1 MVNFL
6 AKIIVELLYM
16 KEIFIKVILMV
27 MEQGTIIK
35 EIRQL
40 DIIKVLG
47 YIVLEVDKEKC
58 MILKIKVYTMDYGKM
73 IK

>member
-27 MEQGTIIK
+27 MEQGIIIK

-47 YIVLEVDKEKC
+47 YIVIEVEKEKC
-58 MILKIKVYTMDYGKM
+58 IILKMKVYTMDYGKM

>member
-1 MVNFL
+1 MV
-6 AKIIVELLYM
+6 K
-16 KEIFIKVILMV
+16 
-27 MEQGTIIK
+27 EQGTIIN

-58 MILKIKVYTMDYGKM
+58 MILKMKVYTMDYGKM